1 MVSPEM
7 QNMIKLLRDSAVKME
22 LTVKTE
28 RALLEQLSAA
38 VPLPEDVKCEAVNA
52 GGVPA
57 EWISV
62 PNIIE
67 HNVILHL
74 HSGYYVAGSV
84 KIERAFVSDISRAC
98 YCRMLSIDYRL
109 APENPFPAAVDDAT
123 MAYRWLINEQ
133 GIDPKKLI
141 IEGLS
146 AGGGL
151 TIACLIKLRDSGDP
165 LPVAAISLCPQAD
178 LTLSGKSYKKNRDLD
193 WLSYESSAFNAP
205 LYLGGADPRNPLISP
220 IFGDLKGLPPL
231 LIQAGSSEV
240 LLDDSVRL
248 AKRAKKAKVDVTLDI
263 WKDMVHAFQILS
275 AFAPESRDAIKRIS
289 EFTHKFFD

>member
-7 QNMIKLLRDSAVKME
+7 QNMIKLLRDSVAKME
-22 LTVKTE
+22 LTVKAQ

-38 VPLPEDVKCEAVNA
+38 VPLPSDVKYEAVNA

-62 PNIIE
+62 PDIIE
-67 HNVILHL
+67 HNIILHF

-84 KIERAFVSDISRAC
+84 KVERPFVSDISRAC
-98 YCRMLSIDYRL
+98 NCRMLAIDYRL
-109 APENPFPAAVDDAT
+109 APENPFPAAVEDAT
-123 MAYRWLINEQ
+123 MVYRWLINDQ
-133 GIDPKKLI
+133 GINPKKVI

-151 TIACLIKLRDSGDP
+151 TVACLIKLRDNGDP
-165 LPVAAISLCPQAD
+165 LPAAAISLCPQAD

-193 WLSYESSAFNAP
+193 WLSYESSKFNAP
-205 LYLGGADPRNPLISP
+205 LYLGGADARNPLISP

-231 LIQAGSSEV
+231 LIQTGSSEV
-240 LLDDSVRL
+240 LHDDAVRL
-248 AKRAKKAKVDVTLDI
+248 AKRAKKARMDVTLDI
-263 WKDMVHAFQILS
+263 WKDMVHAFQIFS
-275 AFAPESRDAIKRIS
+275 AFAPESRNAIKKIS
-289 EFTHKFFD
+289 EFTNKFFD